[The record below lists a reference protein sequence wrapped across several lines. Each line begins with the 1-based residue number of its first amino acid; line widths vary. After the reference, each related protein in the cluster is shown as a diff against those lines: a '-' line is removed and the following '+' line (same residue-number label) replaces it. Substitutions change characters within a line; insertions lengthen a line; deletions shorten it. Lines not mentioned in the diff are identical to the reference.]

1 MKNYTSQIKSVGTI
15 IAELESCNREL
26 TLAPSAENQKTIEGA
41 LVKAESLYWELLDL
55 SRGVDFVDPPAAA
68 AAADWADPSTPLR
81 DFVAAVLDGMVFTQA
96 PDGEEVKVTLDHQRV
111 WGATCSWSFEAVEW
125 SFEAED
131 WVEDRLCDFI
141 EARVNNVVATS
152 SGFEIEGRT
161 FTVRD

>member
-1 MKNYTSQIKSVGTI
+1 MNTNYTTQIKSVGTI
-15 IAELESCNREL
+15 IALLGSANREL
-26 TLAPSAENQKTIEGA
+26 TLTPSEENQKIVEGA
-41 LVKAESLYWELLDL
+41 LPLVESLYWELLALSTL

-68 AAADWADPSTPLR
+68 AADGSTPLKE
-81 DFVAAVLDGMVFTQA
+81 FVAAVLDGMVFTQA
-96 PDGEEVKVTLDHQRV
+96 PDGEEVKVTLDRQGA
-111 WGATCSWSFEAVEW
+111 WGATCDWSFEAVEW

>member
-26 TLAPSAENQKTIEGA
+26 TLAPSAENQKIVDYA
-41 LVKAESLYWELLDL
+41 LPLVESLYWELLDLSTL

-68 AAADWADPSTPLR
+68 DGSTSLKE
-81 DFVAAVLDGMVFTQA
+81 FVAAVLDGRLYTQA
-96 PDGEEVKVTLDHQRV
+96 PDGDEVKVTLDRQGA

-141 EARVNNVVATS
+141 DARVNNVTPTAT
-152 SGFEIEGRT
+152 GFEIEGRT
-161 FTVRD
+161 FTIRD